1 MEIQSEVYFSI
12 IPQTLTQSAV
22 SDNAYRVYGTL
33 CRFADKVDGSCYPS
47 VKTIGK
53 YCGKSPSTVHRAIKE
68 LQKAG
73 FIEIIQR
80 YEEDKGQ
87 TSNLYIVKFINSK
100 NNTGGHV
107 RSDKGGTSD
116 MTDKLEKNNHSQYIG
131 KDRKNLYKA
140 LTHEMGYDPTTKNE
154 IAKFNKVIKEISLAG
169 GTADQISERVQIYKK
184 KWPTM
189 TLTPTAILKH
199 WTMLGQIY
207 EENKPPTPYDC
218 NKKDHVWVDLNWQG
232 DYDLYQCRHCKAEK
246 KVESD

>member
-100 NNTGGHV
+100 NNIGGHV
-107 RSDKGGTSD
+107 RSDEGGSSD
-116 MTDKLEKNNHSQYIG
+116 MTDKRRITIVNILARIVKIYI
-131 KDRKNLYKA
+131 KL
-140 LTHEMGYDPTTKNE
+140 
-154 IAKFNKVIKEISLAG
+154 
-169 GTADQISERVQIYKK
+169 
-184 KWPTM
+184 
-189 TLTPTAILKH
+189 
-199 WTMLGQIY
+199 
-207 EENKPPTPYDC
+207 
-218 NKKDHVWVDLNWQG
+218 
-232 DYDLYQCRHCKAEK
+232 
-246 KVESD
+246 